1 MKREPVIELSGV
13 TVDLGGKRVLED
25 ISLSVE
31 KGDFYAIIGPNGGGK
46 STLLKTILG
55 LVRPVAG
62 TVRVMGGDPQE
73 RRHLIGYVPQYRT
86 FDFSYPATVREMVLS
101 GRLGHLQGFPRRY
114 GRDDQEMAEEALD
127 LMGIAD
133 LAGREIG
140 QLSGGQQQ
148 RVIIARALAARP
160 RVLILDEPTVYIDSP
175 TEDHFMKTLDALR
188 KRMTIIFVT
197 HDIGALSSR
206 VTRVACLNRRL
217 YTHDSPELTPEMI
230 EAAYGCP
237 VDLIAHGVPHRVFPE
252 HRQEG
257 RR

>member
-1 MKREPVIELSGV
+1 MKRAPVIELSGV

-25 ISLSVE
+25 VSLTVE
-31 KGDFYAIIGPNGGGK
+31 EGDFYAVIGPNGGGK
-46 STLLKTILG
+46 STLLKTVLG
-55 LVRPVAG
+55 LVRLAAG
-62 TVRVMGGDPQE
+62 DVKVLGGRPQE
-73 RRHLIGYVPQYRT
+73 RRHLLGYVPQYRT
-86 FDFSYPATVREMVLS
+86 FDFSYPVTVGEMVLS

-114 GRDDQEMAEEALD
+114 GRKDHEMADEALE

-133 LAGREIG
+133 LAGREISR
-140 QLSGGQQQ
+140 LSGGQQQ
-148 RVIIARALAARP
+148 RAIIARALAAGP

-175 TEDHFMKTLDALR
+175 TEDHFMKTLDTLR
-188 KRMTIIFVT
+188 EQMTIVFVT
-197 HDIGALSSR
+197 HDIGVLSSR
-206 VTRVACLNRRL
+206 VTKVACLNRRL
-217 YTHDSPELTPEMI
+217 YTHESPELTSDMI